1 MTDNKK
7 KLLLVDDEEAILKP
21 LERAL
26 SMLGYDVATATD
38 GSKALNML
46 GYSRFDLMVLDLQMP
61 GMHGMEVMRR
71 AREYDRQLLIVVL
84 TGTAT
89 LESAIEAVRSHA
101 VDFLLKPVG
110 ITEVVT
116 TVEEALRHHSDDQH
130 RKRVLDV
137 LMRLTEPLRH
147 VPGEN
152 GMLNG
157 AEGNGSLRL
166 DDANRVVYV
175 EERNESIPLT
185 EGEAAILRV
194 FLNTPRQVLACRDLA
209 RLAWEYDLEE
219 IEAQT
224 LIRPYIFRL
233 RQKLENDPNQPN
245 RIRTV
250 RGRGYLWDESGS

>member
-1 MTDNKK
+1 
-7 KLLLVDDEEAILKP
+7 
-21 LERAL
+21 
-26 SMLGYDVATATD
+26 
-38 GSKALNML
+38 
-46 GYSRFDLMVLDLQMP
+46 
-61 GMHGMEVMRR
+61 MHGMELMRR
-71 AREYDRQLLIVVL
+71 AREQDRQLLIVVL

-116 TVEEALRHHSDDQH
+116 TVEEALRHHADDQH
-130 RKRVLDV
+130 RKRVMEV

-147 VPGEN
+147 TPHAEN
-152 GMLNG
+152 GAAG
-157 AEGNGSLRL
+157 GGESGNGIRL
-166 DDANRVVYV
+166 DDVNRVVYLG
-175 EERNESIPLT
+175 ERDESIALT
-185 EGEAAILRV
+185 EGEAAVLRV

-233 RQKLENDPNQPN
+233 RQKLESDPNQPN

-250 RGRGYLWDESGS
+250 RGRGYLWDE

>member
-1 MTDNKK
+1 MTDQKK
-7 KLLLVDDEEAILKP
+7 RLLIVDDEEAILKA

-26 SMLGYDVATATD
+26 SMLGYEVATAND
-38 GSKALNML
+38 GTKALNLL
-46 GYSRFDLMVLDLQMP
+46 GYSRFDLMILDLQMP
-61 GMHGMEVMRR
+61 GIHGIEVMRR
-71 AREYDRQLLIVVL
+71 AREMDRQLLIVVL

-101 VDFLLKPVG
+101 VNFLLKPVG

-116 TVEEALRHHSDDQH
+116 AVEESLRHHADDQH
-130 RKRVLDV
+130 RKRVMDV

-147 VPGEN
+147 PGIEN
-152 GMLNG
+152 GTF
-157 AEGNGSLRL
+157 AEESQPSTIRL
-166 DDANRVVYV
+166 DEANRVVYLG
-175 EERNESIPLT
+175 ERDDPIPLT
-185 EGEAAILRV
+185 EGEAAILRI
-194 FLNTPRQVLACRDLA
+194 FLETPRQVLACRDLA

-233 RQKLENDPNQPN
+233 RQKIESDPNQPN

-250 RGRGYLWDESGS
+250 RGRGYLWGD

>member
-7 KLLLVDDEEAILKP
+7 RLLIVDDEEAILKA

-26 SMLGYDVATATD
+26 SMLGYDVTTAND
-38 GSKALNML
+38 GSKALNL
-46 GYSRFDLMVLDLQMP
+46 LSYTRFDLMVLDLQMP

-71 AREYDRQLLIVVL
+71 AREQDRQLLIVVL

-116 TVEEALRHHSDDQH
+116 TVEEALRHHADDQH
-130 RKRVLDV
+130 RKRVMDV
-137 LMRLTEPLRH
+137 LMRLTEPLR
-147 VPGEN
+147 PGMEN
-152 GMLNG
+152 GPISGAQNG
-157 AEGNGSLRL
+157 NAIRL
-166 DDANRVVYV
+166 DDANRVVYFS
-175 EERNESIPLT
+175 ERDESIPLT
-185 EGEAAILRV
+185 EGESAILRV
-194 FLNTPRQVLACRDLA
+194 FLDTPRQVLACRDLA

-233 RQKLENDPNQPN
+233 RQKLESDPNQPN

-250 RGRGYLWDESGS
+250 RGRGYLWDD

>member
-1 MTDNKK
+1 MTENKK
-7 KLLLVDDEEAILKP
+7 KLLIVDDEEAILKP

-26 SMLGYDVATATD
+26 SMVGYDVTTASD
-38 GSKALNML
+38 GSKALHLL

-71 AREYDRQLLIVVL
+71 ARELDRQLLIVVL

-116 TVEEALRHHSDDQH
+116 TVEDALRDHANDQH

-137 LMRLTEPLRH
+137 LMSLTEPLRH
-147 VPGEN
+147 MPGEN
-152 GMLNG
+152 GATSG
-157 AEGNGSLRL
+157 SENGSTLRL
-166 DDANRVVYV
+166 DDANRVVYLD
-175 EERNESIPLT
+175 ETNESIPLT
-185 EGEAAILRV
+185 EGEAAVLRV

-233 RQKLENDPNQPN
+233 RQKLESDPNQPN

-250 RGRGYLWDESGS
+250 RGRGYLWDD